1 MSPEEWYNKET
12 VENKSD
18 FIMENLLSWS
28 KYDINKF
35 HDELVYFLKE
45 TDDMPLTKSQ
55 RKLVELLQL
64 TTDKIF
70 LYKK

>member
-12 VENKSD
+12 IEKKSD

-35 HDELVYFLKE
+35 HDELIYFLKE

>member
-12 VENKSD
+12 IENKSD

-35 HDELVYFLKE
+35 HDELIYFLKE